1 MHSREL
7 NDWEADPV
15 RFPQGLKH
23 AVGEIK
29 SRYGVKVGIWH
40 PITGYWYG
48 VNPCGKLA
56 KEHRGLLEYTI
67 PGFLPEGPRPMH
79 SSDAEKAEKWYDL
92 QHAFY
97 KDCGIDFAKVDNQG
111 SAERF
116 SHLKGPVGVYSANMH
131 RAIELATEKY

>member
-1 MHSREL
+1 MDVTEDDLLAKCEEFRTKDIPVRWMIIDDMWGDVTSIDRPTMHSREL

-56 KEHRGLLEYTI
+56 KEHRD
-67 PGFLPEGPRPMH
+67 P
-79 SSDAEKAEKWYDL
+79 A
-92 QHAFY
+92 
-97 KDCGIDFAKVDNQG
+97 
-111 SAERF
+111 
-116 SHLKGPVGVYSANMH
+116 
-131 RAIELATEKY
+131 